1 MDAALVCAS
10 PIDLGVAARATSVAD
25 GESRS
30 GATVV
35 WRGSIPGTS
44 WIEDFSPSASLLLRK
59 KKVVD
64 ETKTPKNS
72 KPAKR
77 RADADKDSLRTALRG
92 GIGPLRGSL
101 TGGKRQRD
109 SRPPV
114 GGWDRSWHL
123 ANEQRHDPAVRPAE
137 TRARDHHAREDAR
150 VRVRRLEDPRRPDA
164 AAGAR
169 RAAVARV
176 GARTAASREK
186 RTGARHFASANMSTH
201 ALATAGPC
209 RVARCLADAGAS
221 RGIRARSD
229 APGFGARGALA
240 RPARGAF
247 RRFAPSRGTPTTVA
261 RASNGPGRS
270 EHDEDAA
277 RARDAA
283 AASGRLAP
291 LDVKTL
297 VGAELE
303 LIMKADPLAFERA
316 LADQVRPRPPT
327 ERPFRRHPRRKPL
340 SHARGRERSTKVVPR
355 RSNPSLAFVTRR

>member
-1 MDAALVCAS
+1 
-10 PIDLGVAARATSVAD
+10 
-25 GESRS
+25 
-30 GATVV
+30 
-35 WRGSIPGTS
+35 
-44 WIEDFSPSASLLLRK
+44 
-59 KKVVD
+59 
-64 ETKTPKNS
+64 
-72 KPAKR
+72 
-77 RADADKDSLRTALRG
+77 
-92 GIGPLRGSL
+92 
-101 TGGKRQRD
+101 
-109 SRPPV
+109 
-114 GGWDRSWHL
+114 
-123 ANEQRHDPAVRPAE
+123 
-137 TRARDHHAREDAR
+137 
-150 VRVRRLEDPRRPDA
+150 
-164 AAGAR
+164 
-169 RAAVARV
+169 
-176 GARTAASREK
+176 
-186 RTGARHFASANMSTH
+186 MSTH

-221 RGIRARSD
+221 RGRRARSD

-261 RASNGPGRS
+261 HASNGPGRS

-327 ERPFRRHPRRKPL
+327 ERPFRRHEENLFPRP
-340 SHARGRERSTKVVPR
+340 GRRRVDSVVHRRSTGAT
-355 RSNPSLAFVTRR
+355 NPSLAFVTRR

>member
-1 MDAALVCAS
+1 
-10 PIDLGVAARATSVAD
+10 
-25 GESRS
+25 
-30 GATVV
+30 
-35 WRGSIPGTS
+35 
-44 WIEDFSPSASLLLRK
+44 
-59 KKVVD
+59 
-64 ETKTPKNS
+64 
-72 KPAKR
+72 
-77 RADADKDSLRTALRG
+77 
-92 GIGPLRGSL
+92 
-101 TGGKRQRD
+101 
-109 SRPPV
+109 
-114 GGWDRSWHL
+114 
-123 ANEQRHDPAVRPAE
+123 
-137 TRARDHHAREDAR
+137 
-150 VRVRRLEDPRRPDA
+150 
-164 AAGAR
+164 
-169 RAAVARV
+169 
-176 GARTAASREK
+176 
-186 RTGARHFASANMSTH
+186 MSTH

-221 RGIRARSD
+221 RGRRARSD

-261 RASNGPGRS
+261 HASNGPGRS

-340 SHARGRERSTKVVPR
+340 SAPRSTPGR
-355 RSNPSLAFVTRR
+355 LSRSSPVDRCDEPVARFRDASVKRFCFFLFLFLPSSAKKR